1 MQTNTNAKKMTSW
14 VIFIFLALVWGS
26 SFILMKTG
34 MQAFNSNQL
43 ASLRLLFAGLAALP
57 LTIILGRKIPRKDWG
72 WVVLSGL
79 LGSGFPAYLFCA
91 AETHLDSGVAGVL
104 NATTPV
110 FTIITGI
117 LFFRSRIKS
126 MQALGVLIGF
136 GGVLLLMMQ
145 KGLDFSTE
153 LKYAGYILVATF
165 CYGLNVNVIRH
176 KLAHL
181 SSLQIAS
188 VAFFSLMLFAIPVF
202 IYTFQGYE
210 WTAGTVLTTSLLSA
224 AALGILGTTLSSIL
238 FYILIKQSGPMLASM
253 VTYCIPIVALAW
265 GRMAGESVGLIHL
278 LALSVILF
286 GVYLVNR
293 QRGA

>member
-1 MQTNTNAKKMTSW
+1 MDSNPSRQQLISW
-14 VIFIFLALVWGS
+14 IIFIFLALVWGS

-34 MQAFNSNQL
+34 MQAFGSNQL
-43 ASLRLLFAGLAALP
+43 ATLRLVFAGLAALP
-57 LTIILGRKIPRKDWG
+57 LTLTVGRSIPRKDWG
-72 WVVLSGL
+72 WIVVSGL
-79 LGSGFPAYLFCA
+79 LGSGIPAYLFCI

-117 LFFRSRIKS
+117 LFFKSRIKAL
-126 MQALGVLIGF
+126 QALGVTIGF

-145 KGLDFSTE
+145 KGLNFSTE
-153 LKYAGYILVATF
+153 LHYAGYILVATF

-176 KLAHL
+176 KLSHL

-188 VAFFSLMLFAIPVF
+188 VSFFSLMVMAIPVLV
-202 IYTFQGYE
+202 YTFQGFT
-210 WTAGTVLTTSLLSA
+210 WQAGPVLTTSLLSA
-224 AALGILGTTLSSIL
+224 AALGIMGTTLSSIL
-238 FYILIKQSGPMLASM
+238 FYRLIKQSGPMLASM

-265 GRMAGESVGLIHL
+265 GRLAGESVGLIHL

-293 QRGA
+293 QR